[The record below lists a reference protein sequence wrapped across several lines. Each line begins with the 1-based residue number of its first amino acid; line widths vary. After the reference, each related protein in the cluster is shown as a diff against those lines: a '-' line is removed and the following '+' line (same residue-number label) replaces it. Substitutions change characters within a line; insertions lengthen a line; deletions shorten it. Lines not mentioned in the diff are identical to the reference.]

1 MDALERGMT
10 TLKKTSKH
18 WSIPISSFSNHLIGR
33 TRNQKMGFGGLFTD
47 EEDVIMIIWTFA
59 MQKVGPFTN
68 LQQLKLK
75 VENLIQAKPIQSQN
89 GVFENS

>member
-1 MDALERGMT
+1 
-10 TLKKTSKH
+10 
-18 WSIPISSFSNHLIGR
+18 
-33 TRNQKMGFGGLFTD
+33 MGFGGLFID
-47 EEDVIMIIWTFA
+47 EEDATMIIWTLA

-75 VENLIQAKPIQSQN
+75 VENLTQVKPIQSQN

>member
-1 MDALERGMT
+1 MDALERGIT

-33 TRNQKMGFGGLFTD
+33 TRNQKMGFGGLFID
-47 EEDVIMIIWTFA
+47 EEDATMIIWTLV
-59 MQKVGPFTN
+59 MQKVELFTN
-68 LQQLKLK
+68 LQQLELK
-75 VENLIQAKPIQSQN
+75 MEILTQAKPIQSQN